1 MKLQTSSTNGSAL
14 KILIL
19 KPSSLGDVVLALP
32 VLRLLKRQFPNSQ
45 IYWWIDSNLA
55 GLLEGD
61 PDLEGLLR
69 FERQQWAT
77 PRYWRELLSSIRWMR
92 EQAFDWVIDL
102 QGLMRSGV
110 FAWLANGGL
119 TIGLDESREGAPAFY
134 DLIVRQPR
142 HAHAL
147 DCYLAVLP
155 ALGVAVDWDFTWL
168 PERPEVASAV
178 RNQWGLDK
186 GRWVILQPGARW
198 VNKRWPAEHF
208 AQLLGLAAAAR
219 PDLRFA
225 VLGSAEDQ
233 QLAHVIASASS
244 QRCLDLTGKL
254 SLPEMVECIRLSE
267 LMVTNDTGPMHVAA
281 ALGKPVV
288 ALFGPTDPNWTG
300 PYGQLE
306 HVMQLSLP
314 CVPCRKSDCTYVK
327 KFECLRGITPEAVF
341 KAVLARLKSSGE

>member
-1 MKLQTSSTNGSAL
+1 
-14 KILIL
+14 
-19 KPSSLGDVVLALP
+19 
-32 VLRLLKRQFPNSQ
+32 
-45 IYWWIDSNLA
+45 
-55 GLLEGD
+55 
-61 PDLEGLLR
+61 
-69 FERQQWAT
+69 
-77 PRYWRELLSSIRWMR
+77 
-92 EQAFDWVIDL
+92 VIDL

-147 DCYLAVLP
+147 DCNLAVLP

-178 RNQWGLDK
+178 RNKWGLDK

-233 QLAHVIASASS
+233 PLAQAIARASS

-288 ALFGPTDPNWTG
+288 ALFGPTDPSWTG

-306 HVMQLSLP
+306 HVMQLALP